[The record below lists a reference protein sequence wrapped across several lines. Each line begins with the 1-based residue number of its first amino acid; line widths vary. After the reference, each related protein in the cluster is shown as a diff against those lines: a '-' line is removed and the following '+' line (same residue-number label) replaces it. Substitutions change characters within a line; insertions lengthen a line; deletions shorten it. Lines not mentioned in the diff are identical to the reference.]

1 MPQIQIT
8 CDTPDASIYYTIDGN
23 DPSSS
28 SNLYSNT
35 FEINDPCTIKAI
47 GIKEG
52 YDNSNVS
59 FLEIKKL
66 PDVEITREGS
76 SPTYINIINYN
87 DYPDEA
93 ILYEASEWFPEGN
106 PGKSFKEIKEA
117 QGVHA
122 SSYQEGYAYWW
133 WVTCTGYIDS
143 ETFS

>member
-47 GIKEG
+47 GIKED

-93 ILYEASEWFPEGN
+93 VLWEGNEWFPEGN
-106 PGKSFKEIKEA
+106 PGQTFKEIKEA
-117 QGVHA
+117 QGIHA
-122 SSYQEGYAYWW
+122 LSYEEGYAYWW
-133 WVTCTGYIDS
+133 WVRCNGYIDS
-143 ETFS
+143 DMFS